1 MNCLYFLVS
10 VSGASDFFFLTHLI
24 LCKANAGFGLH
35 NKKTLMSGYF
45 GFFSFRHSET
55 RSFFVWLDLAEL
67 VATRFCYVKSAYLYF
82 WPGAVLALCRTVEM
96 PLTPQVFH
104 LLSGARI
111 KRNYGGFSWCFFD
124 QTPRQHES
132 SLWWV
137 ITAIDAHTI
146 LLRYWTW
153 PTVCLFPGERRR
165 RDLFK
170 HTNE

>member
-1 MNCLYFLVS
+1 MPVT
-10 VSGASDFFFLTHLI
+10 FFFLTHLI

-35 NKKTLMSGYF
+35 NKKPWWVDILGFLASGTVRLALF
-45 GFFSFRHSET
+45 
-55 RSFFVWLDLAEL
+55 FFVWLYLAEL
-67 VATRFCYVKSAYLYF
+67 VATWFCYVKSAYLYF
-82 WPGAVLALCRTVEM
+82 CPLAVLALCRTAEM
-96 PLTPQVFH
+96 PLTPQVIH

-111 KRNYGGFSWCFFD
+111 KRNYWGFSSCFFD

-137 ITAIDAHTI
+137 ITVTDAHTV
-146 LLRYWTW
+146 LLCYWTW
-153 PTVCLFPGERRR
+153 PTFVCLFPGERGR